1 MLNLL
6 LNFGGMGSL
15 LLAQLRAHAATSDN
29 AGTPDGSL
37 LDAFL
42 FAAGLNQILEDHL
55 HRDICSLDRAARH
68 LPSLAGVHA
77 GRFAAAGAIGVQG
90 AGSELRSRLPRE
102 QALIAWQS
110 ELSVFVRGL
119 ADAVAGELTDTPA
132 PPRARA
138 LAEAAEALMEPVPTF
153 PPALRG
159 SVVRLAHCFRSFDQ
173 RPEDCQ
179 RMVNLLVSR
188 FPDRA
193 RVRVVGLRTSGSYL
207 APLCAAFLTLR
218 GYEDVEVTTL
228 RPGQRWLRHEVASVA
243 RSVREDRLV
252 CLVDDPPRSG
262 TQLAQAAEAFVR
274 AGVAWRSLVL
284 LIPLFGPAASLPP
297 VLGHYQTVVLP
308 WSDWSIHEHLAP
320 TAVQETLSRALV
332 GRRIRR
338 SPGAAN
344 GADLIVRAVRDVR
357 VIGPSAIT
365 TPPERGHVSA
375 RFGASLVDGTS
386 GEHVDHEVHVKGVGL
401 GYLGAHS
408 LAVARPLSSYLPAVY
423 AVENGLLHR
432 AWLPDEWR
440 ITGRADLDTPRT
452 TRGIAAYVAG
462 RRRALAVREDVSE
475 RLVGRGAVWDLVA
488 DMLSDAFGRAKY
500 AVRPLASRAAR
511 RLVRPSEPS
520 IVDGNMSLAHWFAAP
535 GQAAPSAVLKT
546 GFDARAFS
554 NEDSYC
560 YDAVFDLASVAADAG
575 MWADGSRDAFGERLR
590 LEFERLA
597 GEHVKDERWL
607 LYQLLYHHRIGHRLD
622 RRLLRARLMREAAM
636 AHAYRRYIAKRYFAD
651 LTPPSNGPLCAID
664 VDWVLE
670 TRWLSFPAISP
681 AGALALR
688 ALARHGFR
696 PVIATGR
703 SLADV
708 QARCAD
714 YRLAGGVAEYG
725 AAAYDHRSDRAWSVL
740 SAADE
745 ADLESLRAIL
755 EREPDVSL
763 DPGYR
768 HSIRAYGVDADGR
781 ASRLAPEVVT
791 SALTRTGVPTRF
803 NVIATESQTDFTLAH
818 IDKGIGLRALASELA
833 DRSDAPAE
841 PILALAV
848 GDSSNDLPMLRL
860 AGRAFAPSNADPA
873 LRQSAQDGSA
883 HVEVVGRPCQAG
895 LLLAVSSFL
904 GHAPRRCPVCAPS
917 APVDREARV
926 LLSILGALDGGGL
939 EKAKTVCRFAISEL
953 VNG

>member
-15 LLAQLRAHAATSDN
+15 LLAQLRAHAATSDD
-29 AGTPDGSL
+29 ARTADGSL

-42 FAAGLNQILEDHL
+42 FAAGLNQIVEDHL
-55 HRDICSLDRAARH
+55 HRDVCSLDKAARH

-90 AGSELRSRLPRE
+90 AASELRSRLPGER
-102 QALIAWQS
+102 ALIAWQA
-110 ELSVFVRGL
+110 ELAVLVRDL
-119 ADAVAGELTDTPA
+119 ADAVAGELTGTA
-132 PPRARA
+132 AEPRARA
-138 LAEAAEALMEPVPTF
+138 LVVAAEALMEPVTTF

-173 RPEDCQ
+173 RPEDCR
-179 RMVNLLVSR
+179 RMVNLLISR
-188 FPDRA
+188 FPDRE
-193 RVRVVGLRTSGSYL
+193 RLRVVGLRTSGSYL
-207 APLCAAFLTLR
+207 APLCAAFLTSR
-218 GYEDVEVTTL
+218 GFDDVEVTTL
-228 RPGQRWLRHEVASVA
+228 RPGQRWLRHEVAGAA

-262 TQLAQAAEAFVR
+262 TQLAQAAEAFLR
-274 AGVAWRSLVL
+274 AGIARRSLVL

-297 VLGHYQTVVLP
+297 VLGQYQTVVLP
-308 WSDWSIHEHLAP
+308 WSEWSIHEDLAP
-320 TAVQETLSRALV
+320 TAVEETLSRALV

-338 SPGAAN
+338 SPGPGD
-344 GADLIVRAVRDVR
+344 GADLLVRAVRDVR
-357 VIGPSAIT
+357 VMGPSATT

-375 RFGASLVDGTS
+375 RFGATLVDGTS

-408 LAVARPLSSYLPAVY
+408 LAVARPLSDYTPAVY
-423 AVENGLLHR
+423 AVDNGLLYR

-440 ITGRADLDTPRT
+440 ITGRADLDTTRT
-452 TRGIAAYVAG
+452 ARGIAAYVAV
-462 RRRALAVREDVSE
+462 RRRALAVPEDVSE

-500 AVRPLASRAAR
+500 AVRPLASPTAR
-511 RLVRPSEPS
+511 RRVRPSEPS
-520 IVDGNMSLAHWFAAP
+520 IVDGNMSLAHWYAAP
-535 GQAAPSAVLKT
+535 GEAAPNGVLKT

-560 YDAVFDLASVAADAG
+560 YDAVFDLASVAADASTQ
-575 MWADGSRDAFGERLR
+575 ADGSRNAFGERLR
-590 LEFERLA
+590 LEFERSA
-597 GEHVKDERWL
+597 GEHVPDERWL
-607 LYQLLYHHRIGHRLD
+607 LYQLLYHHRIGQRLD
-622 RRLLRARLMREAAM
+622 RRLLPARLMRETAM
-636 AHAYRRYIAKRYFAD
+636 AHAYRRYIAERYFAD
-651 LTPPSNGPLCAID
+651 LTPPSHGPLCAID

-688 ALARHGFR
+688 ALAQHGFR

-725 AAAYDHRSDRAWSVL
+725 AAAYDHRSDRAWSLL
-740 SAADE
+740 SEADK

-755 EREPDVSL
+755 EQEPGVSL
-763 DPGYR
+763 DPRYE
-768 HSIRAYGVDADGR
+768 HAIRAYGVDADGR
-781 ASRLAPEVVT
+781 ASRLAPEVVK
-791 SALTRTGVPTRF
+791 SALMRTGVPMRF
-803 NVIATESQTDFTLAH
+803 SVIATESQTDFALAH
-818 IDKGIGLRALASELA
+818 VDKGTGLRALARELA
-833 DRSDAPAE
+833 GRGDAPAE

-883 HVEVVGRPCQAG
+883 HVEVVRRPCQAG
-895 LLLAVSSFL
+895 LLRAVSSFL
-904 GHAPRRCPVCAPS
+904 GHAPRRCPLCAPS
-917 APVDREARV
+917 APLDPEARV
-926 LLSILGALDGGGL
+926 LLSMLGALDGGAR
-939 EKAKTVCRFAISEL
+939 EKAKKACSLAISEL